1 MFKLVIMENLEYETT
16 FENFKNEVKESLV
29 AKKIDFVEKED
40 KTGVSYMVSCEKK
53 KGYEVRRV
61 DGIDFDSVRF
71 FLRKEDYKYSRDLRI
86 NGELYLKGKFCAK
99 SDFVLYTVDGMT
111 RKVKELKEA
120 NYATSSCRIY

>member
-1 MFKLVIMENLEYETT
+1 MFKLVIMENLECETT

-71 FLRKEDYKYSRDLRI
+71 YLLKEDFKYSRDLRI
-86 NGELYLKGKFCAK
+86 NCELYLKGKYCAN